1 MPLDFLIDRFD
12 ELPATRALAAG
23 LPGPGAR
30 VPVSG
35 LPGSSPALL
44 IAALAR
50 RFPQRVFVVITSTPT
65 DAERWLADARAL
77 AGDAAAA
84 LYPQRE
90 ALGAEEPHVEIAGE
104 RIETLEALL
113 SGKVNILVTT
123 ARATAERTAVPAALA
138 AMRVVL
144 AAGLGA
150 RGPGSGGLT
159 DVVNRLS
166 AMGYTRVPT
175 VTEVA
180 QFSVRGGIL
189 DVYGFGMAAPT
200 RVEWSGDEIVSLRPF
215 DLDSQRSG
223 GDRVERVTILP
234 ARSEELSGT
243 GEAQGAAPLRR
254 QSVLDLIPTDALLV
268 LAQEAALGQEVD
280 RAWAEAEHHLEIA
293 RRLGEA
299 PPARAEIFVAPEQ
312 WRRELGTFARVALD
326 APGEATRFPLTPP
339 EPVDR
344 DIKRLRRLVVAG
356 PPTVILC
363 DNEGQLERLEELLGA
378 DAATLAIGALDGGFV
393 LPSLRVLTD
402 HEIFRRARRL
412 RRPRRYREASPTAA
426 ARALQQG
433 DYVVHLEHGIGLYRG
448 IQTIAVGAEGGTLEV
463 AVVEYEGG
471 DRLNVPLYRLDQL
484 EPYRAAG
491 NGDAP
496 PPKLH
501 RLGATTWQRQ
511 RDKTRAAIRQM
522 AAELLD
528 LYARRQLATGFA
540 FPPDSA
546 WQRELESAFL
556 YEDTPDQRRASEE
569 VKRDMERARPMDRLL
584 VGDVGY
590 GKTEVALRA
599 AFKAVQA
606 GKQVAVLAPTTILA
620 EQHGRTFRERL
631 ADYPVRIEVLSRFRG
646 PSDTRRVVQGL
657 ERGEVDLV
665 IGTHRLLSR
674 DVRFHDLGL
683 LIVDEEHRFGVR
695 HKERLKALKLAVDV
709 LTLTATPIPRTL
721 HLSLAGLR
729 DLTLLET
736 PPKDRSPVLTF
747 IEPWDDALI
756 EEALARELDRAGQVY
771 FVHNRIETI
780 DTIAERVRA
789 LAPPRA
795 RIAVAHGRLR
805 EAELDDVMSRFVR
818 AEVDILVSTMIVESG
833 LDVPNANTMIV
844 SRADQ
849 FGLAQLYQLRGR
861 VGRSHRRAYCYL
873 LVPDLVDADAE
884 ERLQVL
890 EHHTDLGAGYR
901 IALRDLELRGAGN
914 LLGGEQSGH
923 AQAVG
928 FDVYVR
934 WLQET
939 VVALKGDGAAGTGK
953 GVPPEVVLDRP
964 AHLPDEYVPDA
975 AAKLDL
981 YRRLARAEQPCEI
994 QAVREELR
1002 DRFGPLPDP
1011 AQRLLLVSELRALG
1025 AQAGLETVLVR
1036 GDEARLTFRRDAHPR
1051 LAGLTAALDAVQFEA
1066 EVRRPVPLSLRLRRL
1081 GGEAIGPGLVRAL
1094 TAVLQNPHD

>member
-1 MPLDFLIDRFD
+1 MSLAFLVDRFD
-12 ELPATRALAAG
+12 ELPATRALAAE
-23 LPGPGAR
+23 LPAR
-30 VPVSG
+30 GSRRAVAG
-35 LPGSSPALL
+35 LPGSSPAVL
-44 IAALAR
+44 IAAVAR
-50 RFPQRVFVVITSTPT
+50 RLPQRLFVVVAPTPT

-77 AGDAAAA
+77 AGDAAV

-104 RIETLEALL
+104 RVETLAALL
-113 SGKVNILVTT
+113 SGSVRILITT
-123 ARATAERTAVPAALA
+123 ARASAERTGVPEGLR
-138 AMRVVL
+138 AMGLLLETGTGKGEEGGGSLGSVV
-144 AAGLGA
+144 G
-150 RGPGSGGLT
+150 
-159 DVVNRLS
+159 RLE
-166 AMGYTRVPT
+166 AMGYARVPT

-189 DVYGFGMAAPT
+189 DVYGFGMAAPA
-200 RVEWSGDEIVSLRPF
+200 RIEWWGDDIASLRRF
-215 DLDSQRSG
+215 DLDSQRSAEQI
-223 GDRVERVTILP
+223 ERVTILP
-234 ARSEELSGT
+234 VRTESSGKGEGGTVRSSL
-243 GEAQGAAPLRR
+243 
-254 QSVLDLIPTDALLV
+254 LDLLPSDALLV
-268 LAQEAALGQEVD
+268 LDQESALDREVD
-280 RAWAEAEHHLEIA
+280 RAWAEAEHHLEVA
-293 RRLGEA
+293 RRLGEE
-299 PPARAEIFVAPEQ
+299 PPAREDIFVDPAR
-312 WRRELGTFARVALD
+312 WRAGLAAFARLALGAPD
-326 APGEATRFPLTPP
+326 AAARFPLSPP

-344 DIKRLRRLVVAG
+344 DIKRLRRLLTAG

-363 DNEGQLERLEELLGA
+363 DNEGQLERLEELLGTE
-378 DAATLAIGALDGGFV
+378 AATLAIGALDGGFV

-412 RRPRRYREASPTAA
+412 RRPRRYREASAAA
-426 ARALQQG
+426 ARALQPG
-433 DYVVHLEHGIGLYRG
+433 DYVVHLEHGIGRYRG
-448 IQTIAVGAEGGTLEV
+448 IQTIAVGSEGGTLEV

-501 RLGATTWQRQ
+501 RLGATAWQRQ
-511 RDKTRAAIRQM
+511 REKTRAAIRQM

-528 LYARRQLATGFA
+528 LYARRQVAAGFA
-540 FPPDSA
+540 FPPDTA

-569 VKRDMERARPMDRLL
+569 VKRDMERGLPMDRLL

-631 ADYPVRIEVLSRFRG
+631 ADYPVTVEVLSRFRTPG
-646 PSDTRRVVQGL
+646 ETKRVVGGL
-657 ERGEVDLV
+657 ERGDVDLV

-709 LTLTATPIPRTL
+709 VTLTATPIPRTL

-736 PPKDRSPVLTF
+736 PPKDRSPVVTF
-747 IEPWDDALI
+747 IEPWDDGLI
-756 EEALARELDRAGQVY
+756 EEAVARELDRGGQVY

-780 DTIAERVRA
+780 DTIAQRVRA
-789 LAPPRA
+789 LAPSRA
-795 RIAVAHGRLR
+795 RIAVAHGRLK
-805 EAELDDVMSRFVR
+805 EAELDDVMARFVR
-818 AEVDILVSTMIVESG
+818 AEVDVLVSTMIVESG

-844 SRADQ
+844 NRADQ
-849 FGLAQLYQLRGR
+849 LGLAQLYQLRGR

-884 ERLQVL
+884 ERLRVL
-890 EHHTDLGAGYR
+890 EHHTDLGSGYR

-928 FDVYVR
+928 FDMYLR

-939 VVALKGDGAAGTGK
+939 VAALKNGERGAGRGTF
-953 GVPPEVVLDRP
+953 PAPEVILDQP
-964 AHLPDEYVPDA
+964 AHLSDSYVGDA

-1002 DRFGPLPDP
+1002 DRFGPLPDE

-1025 AQAGLETVLVR
+1025 AQAGLEMVLVK
-1036 GDEARLTFRRDAHPR
+1036 GDEARLTFRREAQPR
-1051 LAGLTAALDAVQFEA
+1051 LARLTVALDAVQFEA
-1066 EVRRPVPLSLRLRRL
+1066 EVRRSVPLSLRLRRL

-1094 TAVLQNPHD
+1094 TAVLQDSHA